1 MIVRPA
7 RTAALIAALLAATCA
22 GPLLAKPHAKGHA
35 AMGHSMAM
43 PYAAALADPARP
55 AADRERDA
63 ARLPGE
69 LLTFAQIRPGQQVG
83 DFVMGGGY
91 LTRIL
96 AAAVG
101 PNGRVFAF
109 QPEEFMKFK
118 ASYADDQK
126 TLVGQYKNV
135 NAVNGVFAAPAFPV
149 ALDTIITVQ
158 NFHDL
163 YLKPFAADNG
173 ERASAA
179 LFAALKSGGTLVV
192 VDHSAKPGTGTT
204 VADTLHRIDKAAV
217 IAALTK
223 AGFKLEAESQLYA
236 RPADPRTVNVFDPSI
251 RGKTDQFA
259 LRFRKPK

>member
-1 MIVRPA
+1 MPFRLA
-7 RTAALIAALLAATCA
+7 RSAALSAALLAATWSA
-22 GPLLAKPHAKGHA
+22 VPVMAKPA
-35 AMGHSMAM
+35 AAI
-43 PYAAALADPARP
+43 YAAALADPTRP

-63 ARLPGE
+63 ARLPAQ
-69 LLTFAQIRPGQQVG
+69 LLSFAHIAKGQKVG

-101 PNGRVFAF
+101 PTGKVYAF
-109 QPEEFMKFK
+109 QPAEFMKFK

-126 TLVGQYKNV
+126 ALVGQYKNV
-135 NAVNGVFAAPAFPV
+135 EAVNGVFAAPAYPV
-149 ALDTIITVQ
+149 PLDTIITVQ

-163 YLKPFAADNG
+163 YLNAFPVDNG
-173 ERASAA
+173 SRASAA
-179 LFAALKSGGTLVV
+179 LFAALKPGGTLVV

-204 VADTLHRIDKAAV
+204 TSDSLHRIDKAAV

-236 RPADPRTVNVFDPSI
+236 RPADPRTVGVFDPSI

-259 LRFRKPK
+259 LRFRKPR